1 MAINNVVFDI
11 GNVMVVYN
19 PHQVVE
25 KLFPNHPDTNLLTQQ
40 IFKSQTWFDL
50 NLGRLTEAE
59 ANIQY
64 NKLLSIEIAQL
75 EQLMQEIKE
84 SLIPVEGSFELL
96 TKLHQANVK
105 LYSLTDNVR
114 EIMVYLRNRYTF
126 WDYFS
131 GVVVSAE
138 VNALKPAK
146 EIYMHLLDS
155 YNLSPQNS
163 VFIDDLPRNIEGA
176 QAVGMQGI
184 VFKDALSCELELKS
198 LGVKF

>member
-1 MAINNVVFDI
+1 MSISNVVFDI
-11 GNVMVVYN
+11 GNVMVVYD
-19 PHQVVE
+19 PHRVVE
-25 KLFPNHPDTNLLTQQ
+25 NLFPHHPNTRMLTQQ

-50 NLGRLTEAE
+50 NLGKVTEAE
-59 ANIQY
+59 ANVQY
-64 NKLLSIEIAQL
+64 NKLLGIEIARL
-75 EQLMQEIKE
+75 ELLMQEVKE
-84 SLIPVEGSFELL
+84 SLIPVKGSFELL
-96 TKLHQANVK
+96 VKLHQANIK

-114 EIMVYLRNRYTF
+114 EIMVYLRNRYNF
-126 WDYFS
+126 WDYFA

-138 VNALKPAK
+138 VKVLKPAK

-155 YNLSPQNS
+155 YRLNPQDS

-176 QAVGMQGI
+176 KAVGMHGI

>member
-1 MAINNVVFDI
+1 MSIKNVVFDI

-19 PHQVVE
+19 THQVVE
-25 KLFPNHPDTNLLTQQ
+25 RLFPYHPDAQLLTQQ
-40 IFKSQTWFDL
+40 IFKSQIWLDL
-50 NLGRLTEAE
+50 NLGKLTEKE

-64 NKLLSIEIAQL
+64 NKLLGIEIAQFEL
-75 EQLMQEIKE
+75 VMQEIKE
-84 SLIPVEGSFELL
+84 SQALVAGSLELL
-96 TKLHQANVK
+96 VKLHQANVK
-105 LYSLTDNVR
+105 LYSLTDNIR

-138 VNALKPAK
+138 VNFLKPAT
-146 EIYMHLLDS
+146 EIYLHLLNS
-155 YNLSPQNS
+155 YNLQPQET
-163 VFIDDLPRNIEGA
+163 VFIDDLPRNIDGA
-176 QAVGMQGI
+176 KVVGMYGI